1 MVELIAVSCFGT
13 QEDDELT
20 LQIGDIIKN
29 SKCMKEEGW
38 WEGEKNGKRGRFPR
52 IFVEEVPS
60 HTVESGHHIQPRSV
74 RRKKAVKKRKQRWC
88 EVIISYSPVKSEEL
102 ELKLGDFIE
111 ILDEIEDGWW
121 VGRKNGKTG
130 SFPSNF
136 VMEMD
141 NTEGKFQGPIT
152 KSAFSFQ
159 NQGEPGSDLQDSTF
173 RSTHPNK
180 DLGDPGVGRQQA
192 GKEYCKAVFDYL
204 ASSEDELS
212 LHIGDVILV
221 LEKETGEYGWWE
233 GYVDGNQGLFPDNY
247 VIPYREDTEVK
258 RGLPPRVRTDVDV
271 SSKPDTMA
279 TAKTPEQF
287 IRKVDHKDE
296 KNEPKS
302 EWSEPAV
309 KPNMLPPRK
318 VPPPVKVKPALG
330 NLPNKASG
338 EQAVPP
344 QEQCKPAIDLTSDSD
359 SVTFDTLTGS
369 TERLKHPTTDRP
381 KPKGRRPPSQFVASP
396 ADVKRSPRPTATVK
410 LTALTTQLSEPPPW
424 KKLHSTAVKPGTV
437 LPNSSN
443 KLQREAEREDKA
455 TSLVELRADVRSL
468 QLNLDL
474 LKNLH
479 LRDITD
485 LKEEIAEERTK
496 RNALQV
502 EVEKLKKSLMNL

>member
-29 SKCMKEEGW
+29 SKCTEEEGW

-74 RRKKAVKKRKQRWC
+74 RRKKAVKRRKQRWC

-102 ELKLGDFIE
+102 ELKLGDIIE

-152 KSAFSFQ
+152 KSAFSLQ
-159 NQGEPGSDLQDSTF
+159 NQGEPGSDLQDPTF
-173 RSTHPNK
+173 RSAHPNE

-204 ASSEDELS
+204 AGSEDELS

-247 VIPYREDTEVK
+247 VIPYLEDTEVK
-258 RGLPPRVRTDVDV
+258 KGLPPRVRTDVDV
-271 SSKPDTMA
+271 Y
-279 TAKTPEQF
+279 
-287 IRKVDHKDE
+287 E
-296 KNEPKS
+296 KNEPTS

-318 VPPPVKVKPALG
+318 VPPPVKVKPVLG
-330 NLPNKASG
+330 SLPNKVSG

-344 QEQCKPAIDLTSDSD
+344 QEQSKPARDRTSDSD
-359 SVTFDTLTGS
+359 SVTFDTLAGP

-396 ADVKRSPRPTATVK
+396 AQDVKRSPRPATTVK
-410 LTALTTQLSEPPPW
+410 VTALTTQLSETPPC
-424 KKLHSTAVKPGTV
+424 KKLQSTAVKPGTV
-437 LPNSSN
+437 LPSSSN

-468 QLNLDL
+468 QLSLDL

-502 EVEKLKKSLMNL
+502 EVEKLKKSLTNL